1 MISCLEN
8 FDLLLSET
16 CRAKFQSACSAT
28 HNLSKLTPWDFW
40 TIFLFLSLKSNNSPL
55 DVVAKLKNLPL
66 KNRNER
72 AQTQK
77 EEKGKKRLK
86 LAKRSQK
93 PSQFMIIHNQS
104 KFFLN
109 WNMLGLIH
117 MHTRTY
123 LKTET
128 FTNEIQKSCQNQ
140 QSHWHAGRRHTQ

>member
-1 MISCLEN
+1 M
-8 FDLLLSET
+8 
-16 CRAKFQSACSAT
+16 
-28 HNLSKLTPWDFW
+28 
-40 TIFLFLSLKSNNSPL
+40 LSLDLKWNNSPL

-109 WNMLGLIH
+109 
-117 MHTRTY
+117 
-123 LKTET
+123 
-128 FTNEIQKSCQNQ
+128 
-140 QSHWHAGRRHTQ
+140 